1 MSRAEARLAEL
12 ACLLA
17 SPTADSLEQA
27 VALAEELAADAQE
40 LGRPEAAPSLQVS
53 RELARQARDHFR
65 RLKALFEARAG
76 CYAAD
81 GSLRAPQ
88 EGRWKVEG

>member
-1 MSRAEARLAEL
+1 MSQAEARLAEL
-12 ACLLA
+12 ACLLVL
-17 SPTADSLEQA
+17 PTADSLERA
-27 VALAEELAADAQE
+27 VALAEELAAHAQE
-40 LGRPEAAPSLQVS
+40 LERPEAAANLQVS

-65 RLKALFEARAG
+65 LLKTLLEARAG

-88 EGRWKVEG
+88 EGRWGVEG